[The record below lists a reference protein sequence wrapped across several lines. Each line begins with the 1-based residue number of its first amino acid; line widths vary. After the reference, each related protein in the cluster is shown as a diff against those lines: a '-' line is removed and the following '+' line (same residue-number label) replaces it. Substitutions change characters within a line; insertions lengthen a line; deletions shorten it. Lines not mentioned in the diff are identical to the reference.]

1 MFIMDTK
8 KTMCKRKLIA
18 LLLVLSSSAVFAHTS
33 VIDVEKMNGADSAA
47 LYLALGF
54 THILPLGFD
63 HILFVLSL
71 YLLKPQLKPVLL
83 QATAFTVAHT
93 VTLGLSMYRIITPPA
108 TIVEPLIA
116 ASILFVAME
125 NIFSQK
131 IKTTRLAIV
140 FVFGLVHG
148 MGFASALGQLGI
160 PQNRFF
166 SSLLLF
172 NLGVELGQ
180 VTVILAAWLLL
191 GKWFA
196 RKAYYRKFIAVPLSV
211 IIGII
216 AAYLLFE
223 RISFKNEGPVI
234 DSALI
239 ENAMKNYNDSS
250 IQKSEAEVLF
260 WKNRIQPGTA
270 DYTNSMRYA
279 GALVQHFRLTG
290 NIADVKQS
298 DSVLLSLTKIFK
310 ETEAAPYLS
319 LSRHAILQ
327 HEFMKAD
334 SLLNIALKIGL
345 KRYEAAVARFDVN
358 FELGYMENAVQSLRQ
373 IQQPGDYG
381 YQFRCSKLMH
391 YKANADSS
399 INAMQAAL
407 KLGNTDARLRQAALS
422 NLGDLYMHTGDIKK
436 ATDCYMQSITKYKS
450 DMHSYTGLAWIALMH
465 DKNDG
470 LAEHILKFVAAKTH
484 APEPLFKLI
493 AVAQQRN
500 NKAQELESATKFV
513 NAVGDLRYGNM
524 YNKYLIWVYAGVL
537 DNPGK
542 AVSIAASELENRNTP
557 QTQAWYAYALL
568 KNGQQP
574 EALQVF
580 EQKVSGKPLE
590 ALELYWMGKLL
601 EASGKKGTAGQYFNQ
616 AAKNKYDLDPVIISN
631 LQKFIDM

>member
-1 MFIMDTK
+1 MFIMDTI

-33 VIDVEKMNGADSAA
+33 VVDVEKMNGADSAA
-47 LYLALGF
+47 LYLVLGF

-71 YLLKPQLKPVLL
+71 YLLKPQLKPVLM

-116 ASILFVAME
+116 ASILFVAAE

-160 PQNRFF
+160 AQNRFF

-196 RKAYYRKFIAVPLSV
+196 HKAYYRKYIVVPISV
-211 IIGII
+211 SIGIM
-216 AAYLLFE
+216 AAYLLLE
-223 RISFKNEGPVI
+223 RIPFKKEGPVI
-234 DSALI
+234 QSSII
-239 ENAMKNYNDSS
+239 EQAIKNYNDSS
-250 IQKSEAEVLF
+250 IKKSEAEVLF
-260 WKNRIQPGTA
+260 WKNRIRPGTA

-298 DSVLLSLTKIFK
+298 DSVLSSLTKIFK

-319 LSRHAILQ
+319 LSHHAILQ

-334 SLLNIALKIGL
+334 SLLKISLKIGL
-345 KRYEAAVARFDVN
+345 KKYEAAVARFDVN
-358 FELGYMENAVQSLRQ
+358 FDLGYMENAVQSLRQ

-391 YKANADSS
+391 YRANADSS

-407 KLGNTDARLRQAALS
+407 KLGDTDARLRQAALS
-422 NLGDLYMHTGDIKK
+422 NLGDLYMHTGEIKK
-436 ATDCYMQSITKYKS
+436 ATDCYIQSIATYKS
-450 DMHSYTGLAWIALMH
+450 DMHSYTGLAWIALIH
-465 DKNDG
+465 DKNDA
-470 LAEHILKFVAAKTH
+470 LAERILKFAATRTQ
-484 APEPLFKLI
+484 APEPLFKMI

-500 NKAQELESATKFV
+500 DRQKELQFARKFEA
-513 NAVGDLRYGNM
+513 AVSDVRYGKM
-524 YNKYLIWVYAGVL
+524 YNKYLIWINTGIIN
-537 DNPGK
+537 NPGK
-542 AVSIAASELENRNTP
+542 AVSIAKSELQNRNTP

-568 KNGQQP
+568 KNGQQQ
-574 EALQVF
+574 EALTVF

-601 EASGKKGTAGQYFNQ
+601 DASGKKGTAVQYFYQ
-616 AAKNKYDLDPVIISN
+616 AAKNKYDLDPAIIN
-631 LQKFIDM
+631 DLQKIIDM